1 MYSIQRLLSSFTEMT
16 WVWFL
21 LIQDPMSTTAINR
34 EKLIEREHRLQ
45 VYLVRIID
53 GFLDKN
59 IFVITLIEVN

>member
-1 MYSIQRLLSSFTEMT
+1 
-16 WVWFL
+16 
-21 LIQDPMSTTAINR
+21 MSTTAINR